1 MSELR
6 EVTVR
11 VQGMTCAACV
21 RRVERSLAK
30 APGVERAEVNL
41 ALERAVVWVDPETP
55 TETILQRI
63 EDAGYQP
70 VLETLELGVKGMTC
84 AACVRRVER
93 ALLKL
98 PGVVAAEVN
107 LATER
112 ATVRFLP
119 DLVGRGA
126 IFQAVREAGYEPVD
140 LGQGTDP
147 LKAARQA
154 ELRGFVRDLMLSA
167 LFTLPLVLI
176 AMGRMLAPD
185 LFAALPERAWQGLE
199 LVLATPVLAWAGRRF
214 FKGAWAELRHKSPG
228 MNTLVALGAGSAYLY
243 SLLVV
248 LAPGLFPP
256 GTAHTYFEAAGV
268 IVTLILLGKY
278 LEALAKGRTQAAI
291 QGLLKLAPKTAR
303 VLTPE
308 GEMERP
314 VEALVPGDRVRV
326 LPGER
331 IPADGVVLEGT
342 SYVDESMLTGESLPV
357 KKAPGDEVVAG
368 TQNQRG
374 SLVLEVKKPAEQSY
388 LQSLV
393 RLVEE
398 AQSGKPPVQK
408 LADRIAAVF
417 VPVVVTLALIAFGV
431 WMALGPEPRLSYAFA
446 ATLAVLLIACPC
458 AMGLATPTAIMT
470 ASGRGARTG
479 VLFRKGEAIE
489 ALARITDLVFD
500 KTGTLT
506 EGAPRLV
513 ATWAPGDGDEALAL
527 AAALEAGSEH
537 PIAAAL
543 VAAAREKG
551 LDLPTVHDFEAIPGE
566 GVKGRVGE
574 RSVRVGRPEGL
585 PPEAAAVAED
595 WAGKAY
601 TPVAL
606 WVEGEL
612 RALFAVADPEKPTA
626 REAVAA
632 LLALGIRVWMLTGDQ
647 PATARAVARRV
658 GIDPERVWAGVRPE
672 EKLARVE
679 ELKARGNRVAF
690 VGDGI
695 NDAPA
700 LAAADVGI
708 AVGTGTDVALEAG
721 EVILAQGDPLA
732 VVRAIRLARA
742 ALRIIHQNFFWAFG
756 YNALLIPVAGGVLYP
771 VFGLLLNPMLAA
783 GAMSLSSIF
792 VLTNSLRLARLRLS

>member
-1 MSELR
+1 MNGLR

-11 VQGMTCAACV
+11 VQGMTCASCV
-21 RRVERSLAK
+21 RRVERSLTK
-30 APGVERAEVNL
+30 APGVDRAEVNL

-55 TETILQRI
+55 TEEILKRI

-70 VLETLELGVKGMTC
+70 VLETLELGVQGMTC
-84 AACVRRVER
+84 AACVARVER
-93 ALLKL
+93 AIKKL
-98 PGVVAAEVN
+98 PGVVDAEVN

-112 ATVRFLP
+112 AAVRFLP

-126 IFQAVREAGYEPVD
+126 IFQAVREAGYQPVD

-147 LKAARQA
+147 LRAARQA
-154 ELRGFVRDLMLSA
+154 ELRGFVRDLVLSA

-176 AMGRMLAPD
+176 AMGRMLAPG
-185 LFAALPERAWQGLE
+185 LFSALPERAWQVLE
-199 LVLATPVLAWAGRRF
+199 LVFATPVLAWAGRRF
-214 FKGAWAELRHKSPG
+214 FKGAWAELRHRSPG

-303 VLTPE
+303 VLTPQ
-308 GEMERP
+308 GEVERP

-331 IPADGVVLEGT
+331 IPADGVVVEGA
-342 SYVDESMLTGESLPV
+342 SYVDESMLTGESRPV
-357 KKAPGDEVVAG
+357 RKGPGDPVVAG

-374 SLVLEVKKPAEQSY
+374 SLVLEVQKPAEESY

-417 VPVVVTLALIAFGV
+417 VPVVVGLALLAFAL
-431 WMALGPEPRLSYAFA
+431 WMTLGPEPRLSYAFA
-446 ATLAVLLIACPC
+446 ALLAVLLIACPC
-458 AMGLATPTAIMT
+458 AMGLATPTAIMA
-470 ASGRGARTG
+470 ASGRGARSG

-489 ALARITDLVFD
+489 ALARVTDVVFD

-513 ATWAPGDGDEALAL
+513 ETWARGDADPALAL
-527 AAALEAGSEH
+527 AAALEARSEH

-551 LDLPTVHDFEAIPGE
+551 LALPEVEGFEAVPGE
-566 GVKGRVGE
+566 GVRGRVGGRE
-574 RSVRVGRPEGL
+574 VAVGRPEGL
-585 PPEAAAVAED
+585 DPEAAAVAD
-595 WAGKAY
+595 AWAAQAY

-606 WVEGEL
+606 RVDGEL

-626 REAVAA
+626 GEAVAA
-632 LLALGIRVWMLTGDQ
+632 LLDLGVRVWMLTGDQ
-647 PATARAVARRV
+647 TATARAVARRV
-658 GIDPERVWAGVRPE
+658 GIAEERVWAEVRPE

-679 ELKARGNRVAF
+679 ALKGQGRRVAF
-690 VGDGI
+690 VGDGV

-721 EVILAQGDPLA
+721 EVILARGEPLA
-732 VVRAIRLARA
+732 VARAIRLARA
-742 ALRIIHQNFFWAFG
+742 ALGIIHQNFFWAFG
-756 YNALLIPVAGGVLYP
+756 YNALLIPVAGGALYP